1 MIQHYQNILN
11 ECIDVRENKVI
22 LTKMNLT
29 LNIMKCNM
37 EILKQKKLKSRIQKT
52 NINIQKKNWINFVKG
67 V

>member
-11 ECIDVRENKVI
+11 ECIDIRENKVI

-37 EILKQKKLKSRIQKT
+37 EILKQKKLKFRIQKT
-52 NINIQKKNWINFVKG
+52 NIDIQKKNWIKFVKG